1 MIPCSSCNGTKV
13 ASYDA
18 SRPCYKCEGRGE
30 FPDLD
35 VGALLAAIVV
45 TRGARKGQ
53 LRKSMTAPYGRGVE
67 NVANIRAYY
76 VWRMARFHGG
86 ADVTMPWTAST
97 LIDGDPTARD
107 LDRIADAVA
116 KRAFGTDRAAMHR
129 WGSLLGF
136 APPAPAGLP
145 ATAYE
150 GGPVHDGN
158 DPETAAMLAAEE
170 RNRG

>member
-1 MIPCSSCNGTKV
+1 MKSI
-13 ASYDA
+13 ASLLV
-18 SRPCYKCEGRGE
+18 
-30 FPDLD
+30 LD
-35 VGALLAAIVV
+35 TIV
-45 TRGARKGQ
+45 
-53 LRKSMTAPYGRGVE
+53 
-67 NVANIRAYY
+67 
-76 VWRMARFHGG
+76 
-86 ADVTMPWTAST
+86 
-97 LIDGDPTARD
+97 
-107 LDRIADAVA
+107 DAVA